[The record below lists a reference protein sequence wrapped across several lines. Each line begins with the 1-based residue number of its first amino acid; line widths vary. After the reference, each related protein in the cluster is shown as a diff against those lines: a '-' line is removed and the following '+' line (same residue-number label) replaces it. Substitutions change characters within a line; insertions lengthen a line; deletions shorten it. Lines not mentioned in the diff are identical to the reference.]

1 MKRVCLK
8 DVAEAAG
15 VSAVT
20 ASIVLNGGS
29 TRSRARVG
37 AARQEEIRRI
47 AAELGYRASAAARI
61 LKCKELN
68 DIGLLFF
75 ENAQNIREHV
85 GFTDLNIQFTRT
97 CRELGIRCQVDWF
110 DSLHHPDEL
119 PGLLTDG
126 LVGGLLI
133 AGNPNG
139 ESERFLREQCRM
151 PFVRIEEPGEY
162 SVMFDPAPAL
172 REALE
177 YLAATGHRRLGFVNG
192 PARFQRYRH
201 IRGIVASETARLGM
215 ESPQEFYY
223 EAEPY
228 EDFSVD
234 AVLAE
239 RRLMDCGEPPDAVL
253 VSSAVLGKAFVS
265 LLQQRGLRVPL
276 DVGVVCFEATDWD
289 ALKFVPRLTA
299 VEYDYTEIAAR
310 AVRMLQELMKS
321 GTVRE
326 PRLLVPERFTV
337 RDTVIDR
344 RSRKQ

>member
-110 DSLHHPDEL
+110 DS
-119 PGLLTDG
+119 
-126 LVGGLLI
+126 
-133 AGNPNG
+133 
-139 ESERFLREQCRM
+139 LREQCRM

-344 RSRKQ
+344 RGRKQ

>member
-223 EAEPY
+223 EA
-228 EDFSVD
+228 
-234 AVLAE
+234 
-239 RRLMDCGEPPDAVL
+239 
-253 VSSAVLGKAFVS
+253 
-265 LLQQRGLRVPL
+265 
-276 DVGVVCFEATDWD
+276 
-289 ALKFVPRLTA
+289 
-299 VEYDYTEIAAR
+299 
-310 AVRMLQELMKS
+310 
-321 GTVRE
+321 
-326 PRLLVPERFTV
+326 
-337 RDTVIDR
+337 
-344 RSRKQ
+344 

>member
-1 MKRVCLK
+1 MPPARKEKIGMKEI
-8 DVAEAAG
+8 AEAAG
-15 VSAVT
+15 VSVMTVSAALSGSGRV
-20 ASIVLNGGS
+20 SEKRKREIVALAHRMGYRTN
-29 TRSRARVG
+29 A
-37 AARQEEIRRI
+37 AARLLKSKRVDDLGLLIFEKEELIREHAGFMDMTVQFMKECVRNNI
-47 AAELGYRASAAARI
+47 HFQLEWFDSHRNAAELP
-61 LKCKELN
+61 
-68 DIGLLFF
+68 
-75 ENAQNIREHV
+75 QM
-85 GFTDLNIQFTRT
+85 
-97 CRELGIRCQVDWF
+97 
-110 DSLHHPDEL
+110 
-119 PGLLTDG
+119 LTNG

-151 PFVRIEEPGEY
+151 PFVRIKEPGEY

-344 RSRKQ
+344 RGRKQ

>member
-1 MKRVCLK
+1 
-8 DVAEAAG
+8 
-15 VSAVT
+15 
-20 ASIVLNGGS
+20 
-29 TRSRARVG
+29 
-37 AARQEEIRRI
+37 
-47 AAELGYRASAAARI
+47 
-61 LKCKELN
+61 
-68 DIGLLFF
+68 
-75 ENAQNIREHV
+75 
-85 GFTDLNIQFTRT
+85 
-97 CRELGIRCQVDWF
+97 
-110 DSLHHPDEL
+110 
-119 PGLLTDG
+119 
-126 LVGGLLI
+126 
-133 AGNPNG
+133 
-139 ESERFLREQCRM
+139 M

-192 PARFQRYRH
+192 PTRFQRYRH

-215 ESPQEFYY
+215 ESPQEFCY

-228 EDFSVD
+228 EDFAVD

-310 AVRMLQELMKS
+310 AVRMLRELMKS

-326 PRLLVPERFTV
+326 PQLLVPERFTV

-344 RSRKQ
+344 RGRKQ